1 MSYKRTAP
9 AGLIA
14 LGFETITLANST
26 ASGLNSTN
34 DSATAI
40 RFSVETNDARFRD
53 DGSDA
58 ALTTGVLI
66 QADTTNFWEGI
77 NGANVSFQRSTG
89 TCEIHLMAYTRPGEP
104 TS

>member
-34 DSATAI
+34 DVASSI
-40 RFSVETNDARFRD
+40 IFSVETNNLRYRD
-53 DGSDA
+53 DGTDA
-58 ALTTGVLI
+58 ALTTGVLF
-66 QADTTNFWEGI
+66 QKDDTYHIDGVI
-77 NGANVSFQRSTG
+77 GSSVSFQRSTG
-89 TCEIHLMAYTRPGEP
+89 ECKVSLMAYTRPGDP